1 MVRLEDIREIHI
13 EPSSLCN
20 ARCPMCMR
28 NYHGFPYNLGYQE
41 TNLTLEKIKKLV
53 PESLIA
59 QLNHVLVNGNFGDM
73 VMNPETPEILN
84 WFRQH
89 GRGHTVDRLGLI
101 ISGFTNGGAQG
112 RTFWQD
118 MAATGIYLEFCIDGL
133 EDTHHI
139 YRQNTLYETVI
150 KNAQIFIEAGGHANW
165 CMTEF
170 DHNRHQIDEARSR
183 SESLGFEK
191 FNLRHH
197 GRNWGPVYNQHGQK
211 IFELTRDTGKNY
223 PDQIDLAF
231 IETQGARRFLPAA
244 PKEKPQCKS
253 LINGWGGA
261 SMYIAADGNIDPCC
275 FIGNF
280 SKPGTTHVEDI
291 HQLRA
296 GDSVDT
302 LEKGVKWFNQ
312 VIDTF
317 DTPAQ
322 LDACGT
328 YCTEKSW
335 FR

>member
-1 MVRLEDIREIHI
+1 MITLDDIRELHI
-13 EPSSLCN
+13 EASSMCN

-28 NYHGFPYNLGYQE
+28 NYHGFPYNLGYEE

-53 PESLIA
+53 PESLVA
-59 QLNHVLVNGNFGDM
+59 QLNHVLVNGNFGDL
-73 VMNPETPEILN
+73 VMNPETPELLN
-84 WFRQH
+84 WFREH
-89 GRGHTVDRLGLI
+89 GRQHTPGIQGLI

-112 RTFWQD
+112 RAFWQD

-139 YRQNTLYETVI
+139 YRQNTLYDTVI
-150 KNAQIFIEAGGHANW
+150 KNAQTFIDAGGHANW

-170 DHNRHQIDEARSR
+170 DHNRHQIDEARRR
-183 SESLGFEK
+183 SEALGFEK
-191 FNLRHH
+191 FNLRNH

-211 IFELTRDTGKNY
+211 IFELTKDTGKTY
-223 PDQIDLAF
+223 PDQVDLEF
-231 IETQGARRFLPAA
+231 IETIGARRFPAA
-244 PKEKPQCKS
+244 PKEKTRCKS
-253 LINGWGGA
+253 LVNEWGGV

-280 SKPGTTHVEDI
+280 SKPGTTHVDDI
-291 HQLRA
+291 HALKS
-296 GDSVDT
+296 GDTVNT
-302 LEKGVKWFNQ
+302 LEKGVKWFNR

-335 FR
+335 YQ